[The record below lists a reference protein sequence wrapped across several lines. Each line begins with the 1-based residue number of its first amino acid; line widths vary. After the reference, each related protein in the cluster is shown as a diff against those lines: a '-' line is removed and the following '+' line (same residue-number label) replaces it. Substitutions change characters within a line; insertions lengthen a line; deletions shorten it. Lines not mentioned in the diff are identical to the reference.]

1 MHAHTAN
8 RLEFA
13 PPAQPGMLRALLLA
27 MVAHMLLVAAL
38 TWGVHWKRE
47 APEISVEAELWSA
60 IPQQAAPKLVEAPPP
75 EPEPEPVAKPEPT
88 PAPPVPDPNIVLEQ
102 EKKRKQAEALAQ
114 QEQLRIQKQKL
125 EAEKKRQQDK
135 LDKEKLEKEKRAEE
149 DKRKTEQDAKRK
161 QTQKEKDDTRKLEA
175 QRQENIRRMTGLA
188 GGTGAPSSSGAAL
201 KSSGPSASYA
211 GRIQARIRPNIIF
224 SDETSSNPTAEVEV
238 RAAPDGTIVG
248 SRLLKSSG
256 LKSWDDA
263 VLRAIAKTETLP
275 RDVDGRVPP
284 TLILSL
290 KPKE

>member
-1 MHAHTAN
+1 MHAHTAD

-13 PPAQPGMLRALLLA
+13 PPAQPGMLRALGLA

-75 EPEPEPVAKPEPT
+75 EPEPEPVAQPEPA

-102 EKKRKQAEALAQ
+102 EKKRQ
-114 QEQLRIQKQKL
+114 QE
-125 EAEKKRQQDK
+125 K

-161 QTQKEKDDTRKLEA
+161 QTQKEKDDARKLEA

-188 GGTGAPSSSGAAL
+188 GGTGAPSSSGTAL

-224 SDETSSNPTAEVEV
+224 NDETSSNPTAEVEV